1 MRHVGVCF
9 AVLLLASLGLA
20 QAKSGAQ
27 VPLRRIDQATV
38 RDLEK
43 TVPEAMK
50 KADVPGMS
58 LALIKDGKTYWVH
71 SFGVNN
77 TTTQQPVT
85 NDTVFEAASLSKPV
99 LAYAV
104 LKLVDVGKIDLD
116 TPLTKYLPGTYDVSG
131 DDRINQITA
140 RIVLSHRT
148 GFPNWR
154 GDGPLQIYF
163 KPGERFS
170 YSGEGFV
177 YLGKVVEHITGM
189 PLNDFMKKTVF
200 DPLGM
205 TSSSYLW
212 RADYEQRAAT
222 GHDGDA
228 QVREKYKPKEV
239 NAAASLHTTAADYAL
254 FMEAILNGTG
264 LKTATRKAM
273 LTAQVAVDPECT
285 NCTNSEPKS
294 VSKEVFWGLG
304 VGLQKTPQGES
315 FWHWGD
321 NGAFK
326 CYMVAYVKQKTG
338 LVMFTNSENGLAI
351 REDVVEEAL
360 GGEQPAFQ
368 WAKYD
373 TYNSPA
379 FRFWAAIKDKGA
391 GVAIPEFQAEMK
403 SGGISEESLNTIA
416 YRLVGRKNYADAI
429 RIFQLNVA
437 NHPDSWN
444 AYDSLGEGYMDAGNK
459 ELAIQNYERSLQ
471 LNPKNSNGEAMLK
484 KLKANAG
491 Q

>member
-1 MRHVGVCF
+1 MRYLGVCLTV
-9 AVLLLASLGLA
+9 ALLVGAGSA
-20 QAKSGAQ
+20 QTKMQ
-27 VPLRRIDQATV
+27 VPLRNVDQTTI
-38 RDLEK
+38 RRLKK
-43 TVPEAMK
+43 TVPDVMK
-50 KADVPGMS
+50 KADVPGVS

-71 SFGVNN
+71 SFGVKN
-77 TTTQQPVT
+77 TETQQPVT

-104 LKLVDVGKIDLD
+104 LKLVDERKIDLD
-116 TPLTKYLPGTYDVSG
+116 TPLTRYLPGTYDVSG

-154 GDGPLQIYF
+154 GDGPLKIYF
-163 KPGERFS
+163 KPGEHFS

-189 PLNDFMKKTVF
+189 PLNDFIKKTVF

-205 TSSSYLW
+205 TSSSYIW
-212 RADYEQRAAT
+212 RPDYDERAAT
-222 GHDGDA
+222 GHNGDEKI
-228 QVREKYKPKEV
+228 QKKYKPKQV
-239 NAAASLHTTAADYAL
+239 NAAASLHTTASDYARL
-254 FMEAILNGTG
+254 IEAILNGTG
-264 LKTATRKAM
+264 LKPATRKAM

-285 NCTNSEPKS
+285 NCTNTEPKTLS
-294 VSKEVFWGLG
+294 REVFWGLG
-304 VGLQKTPQGES
+304 VGLQKTAQGQS

-326 CYMVAYVKQKTG
+326 CYMVAYIKQKTG

-351 REDVVEEAL
+351 REDVVETAL
-360 GGEQPAFQ
+360 GGAQPAFE

-373 TYNSPA
+373 SYNSPA

-391 GVAIPEFQAEMK
+391 EAAIPEFQNALKE
-403 SGGISEESLNTIA
+403 GDISEESLNTIG
-416 YRLVGRKNYADAI
+416 YRLVGRKKYPDAV
-429 RIFQLNVA
+429 RIFQLNVQ
-437 NHPDSWN
+437 NHPGSWN

-459 ELAIQNYERSLQ
+459 AMAIQNYQKSLE

-484 KLKANAG
+484 KLRADAG
-491 Q
+491 E

>member
-1 MRHVGVCF
+1 VGTGF
-9 AVLLLASLGLA
+9 P
-20 QAKSGAQ
+20 QTEKQ
-27 VPLRRIDQATV
+27 VPLRNVNQTTIRE
-38 RDLEK
+38 LEK
-43 TVPEAMK
+43 AVPESMK
-50 KADVPGMS
+50 KADIPGVS
-58 LALIKDGKTYWVH
+58 LALIKDGNTYWVH
-71 SFGVNN
+71 SFGVKN

-85 NDTVFEAASLSKPV
+85 NGTVFEAASLSKPV

-104 LKLVDVGKIDLD
+104 LKLVDEGKINLD
-116 TPLTKYLPGTYDVSG
+116 TPLTKYLPGSYDVSG

-154 GDGPLQIYF
+154 DDGPLKIFFQ
-163 KPGERFS
+163 PGERFS

-189 PLNDFMKKTVF
+189 PLNDFIKKTVF

-212 RADYEQRAAT
+212 RPDYDHRAAT
-222 GHDGDA
+222 GHNGDGKP
-228 QVREKYKPKEV
+228 QEKNKPTKV
-239 NAAASLHTTAADYAL
+239 NAAASLHTTASDYAR

-264 LKTATRKAM
+264 LKPATRKAM

-285 NCTNSEPKS
+285 NCTDREPKS
-294 VSKEVFWGLG
+294 RSKEVFWGLG

-321 NGAFK
+321 NGVFK

-351 REDVVEEAL
+351 REDVVETAL
-360 GGEQPAFQ
+360 GGEQPAFE
-368 WAKYD
+368 WARYD

-379 FRFWAAIKDKGA
+379 FRFWAAIKDKGTEA
-391 GVAIPEFQAEMK
+391 AIPEFRAPLK
-403 SGGISEESLNTIA
+403 SGEISEESLNTIG
-416 YRLVGRKNYADAI
+416 YRLVRRKNFSDAI
-429 RIFQLNVA
+429 RIFRLNVE
-437 NHPDSWN
+437 NHPGSWN
-444 AYDSLGEGYMDAGNK
+444 AYDSLGEGYMDAGEK
-459 ELAIQNYERSLQ
+459 ALAIQNYEKSLK

-484 KLKANAG
+484 KLMTGTG